1 MYEHRTQELIPH
13 SRFLLRLI
21 FHASLA
27 ILIVIVSLG
36 LGIIGYHQT
45 EGLSWMDS
53 LLNAA
58 MILGGMGPV
67 NELQT
72 TSGKLFASF
81 YSLFS
86 GIIFLVSV
94 GVIFAP
100 VFHRLLHYFHL
111 EAESGTSKQ
120 EDN

>member
-1 MYEHRTQELIPH
+1 LYEQRTQELIPR
-13 SRFLLRLI
+13 SRFLSRLV

-27 ILIVIVSLG
+27 ILIVLVSLG
-36 LGIIGYHQT
+36 LGIVGYRQT
-45 EGLSWMDS
+45 EGLSWIDS

-67 NELQT
+67 NQLQT

-81 YSLFS
+81 YSIFS
-86 GIIFLVSV
+86 GIIFLVAA

-100 VFHRLLHYFHL
+100 IFHRVLHYFHL
-111 EAESGTSKQ
+111 DADSKTSEQ